1 MGKIKFNVDAI
12 EHVLRAEVSKDDAA
26 SALLILAKQLRN
38 RETVSHELADWVA
51 DAVEASMGKEENKRA
66 KAFTDELGLT
76 GGGNRRKAVSYI
88 ELGQTVDDLIDSG
101 MSKTA
106 AFEQAAINYRIVKNT
121 AVAAY
126 KRWLKAKQIN
136 DAVSDLEREK

>member
-1 MGKIKFNVDAI
+1 MAKIKFNAKAI
-12 EHVLRAEVSKDDAA
+12 EYVLRAEVSKDDAA

-38 RETVSHELADWVA
+38 REVVSYELADWMA
-51 DAVEASMGKEENKRA
+51 DAIEASMGKDEKKRA
-66 KAFTDELGLT
+66 KEFTDELGLT
-76 GGGNRRKAVSYI
+76 VIGSRRKAVSYI

-121 AVAAY
+121 AEAAY